1 MTAECRNWQEEF
13 IDINF
18 VDQRLKTRFFK
29 IMDAFAASP
38 GKSTWAA
45 TGSRSSAKAAYRFF
59 SNRDVSKDELL
70 DSISRATVE
79 KMKCADA
86 EWILAIQDTTSVG
99 FGDRKAIQ
107 GMGYHCSTE
116 QRGMLVHSC
125 IAVTDQGIPL
135 GIIYQETNTR
145 EKRKDDSGTKEQKR
159 SKPIEEKESFR
170 WLNSMNETHQR
181 VPEDIPLLT
190 VCDREGDFYEFFSE
204 AAGLG
209 ENFLVRIV
217 QNRMVDD
224 GKKIFNELRSSPA
237 AGSMVV
243 RMSRNPKEHI
253 PSRKVKMDYHC
264 KEVVIHRPQRRHEKH
279 LREKLT
285 LTALY
290 VHESGKKGIEWF
302 LLTTVKVKNEKEIE
316 KLVQCYAHR
325 WKIERFH
332 FILKSGCKIEK
343 NQAREYERLSLLTL
357 LYSVIAMQILNLT
370 YLGKIC
376 PEISS
381 EIVFAEEE
389 WKVLYCCAR
398 KTKEVPETYSLKEAI
413 YDLGILGRDERC
425 SERWYARSTFYLA
438 RVRGAMRIACL
449 SKLSC
454 INVGQ
459 VKSKLT
465 GH

>member
-1 MTAECRNWQEEF
+1 MTAEYKNWQEEF
-13 IDINF
+13 VDINF
-18 VDQRLKTRFFK
+18 TDQRLKSRFFK
-29 IMDAFAASP
+29 IIDAFAASP

-59 SNRDVSKDELL
+59 SNSEISKDELL

-79 KMKCADA
+79 KIKCADA
-86 EWILAIQDTTSVG
+86 EWILAVQDTTAVG

-107 GMGYHCSTE
+107 GMGYYCSTE

-145 EKRKDDSGTKEQKR
+145 EKPKDDSQTKEQKR
-159 SKPIEEKESFR
+159 SRPIEEKENFR
-170 WLNSMNETHQR
+170 WLDSMRETLLR
-181 VPEDIPLLT
+181 MPADIPILT

-204 AAGLG
+204 AADLKA
-209 ENFLVRIV
+209 NFLIRIV

-224 GKKIFNELRSSPA
+224 GKKIFHELRSSPV

-243 RMSRNPKEHI
+243 RMSRNPREHI
-253 PSRKVKMDYHC
+253 P
-264 KEVVIHRPQRRHEKH
+264 
-279 LREKLT
+279 
-285 LTALY
+285 
-290 VHESGKKGIEWF
+290 
-302 LLTTVKVKNEKEIE
+302 
-316 KLVQCYAHR
+316 HR

-343 NQAREYERLSLLTL
+343 NQAREYGRLSFLTL

-381 EIVFAEEE
+381 GIVFVEEE
-389 WKVLYCCAR
+389 WKVLCCCAR
-398 KTKEVPETYSLKEAI
+398 KSKEIPESYSLKEAI
-413 YDLGILGRDERC
+413 YDLGVLGGTKGAPSDGMPGV
-425 SERWYARSTFYLA
+425 RSIWQGLDVLYSLLAYRNYL
-438 RVRGAMRIACL
+438 V
-449 SKLSC
+449 
-454 INVGQ
+454 
-459 VKSKLT
+459 
-465 GH
+465 